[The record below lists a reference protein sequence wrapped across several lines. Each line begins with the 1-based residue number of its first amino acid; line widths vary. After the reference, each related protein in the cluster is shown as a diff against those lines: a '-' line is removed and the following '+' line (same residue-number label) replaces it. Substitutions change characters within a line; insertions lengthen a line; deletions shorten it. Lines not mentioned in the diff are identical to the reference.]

1 MDTKPYVS
9 NNEKETVQNDNFR
22 KVLWTGQHSQ
32 LVLMS
37 LNPGEAI
44 GMEVHE
50 IVDQFFRIDE
60 GEGKVIA
67 DGMEYEIRNG
77 SAIVIPAGTE
87 HNIINT
93 STDRKLKLYTIYSP
107 AHHKSGVI
115 HATKMDAEAD
125 HEDHI

>member
-1 MDTKPYVS
+1 MDTKPYVT
-9 NNEKETVQNDNFR
+9 NIEEETVQNDNFR

-37 LNPGEAI
+37 LNPGE
-44 GMEVHE
+44 
-50 IVDQFFRIDE
+50 
-60 GEGKVIA
+60 VIA